1 MHVLVFMLLAIPTEA
16 SAHMCF
22 VLLAV
27 GTYAYTVV
35 FVVMRAQLT
44 NMFSNVLSL

>member
-1 MHVLVFMLLAIPTEA
+1 MYMYVYIKAHTSCWVCSLLWFA
-16 SAHMCF
+16 
-22 VLLAV
+22 AV

-44 NMFSNVLSL
+44 KNV